1 MKITY
6 TDPQNWVVSPQ
17 KAPLWQIL
25 DDIGDDLNQGTRV
38 MARFFET
45 LHAKGIL
52 SQDDLG
58 KILDINITEIQ
69 P

>member
-6 TDPQNWVVSPQ
+6 TLPYAGN
-17 KAPLWQIL
+17 AIETRHL
-25 DDIGDDLNQGTRV
+25 DAVLSDIGEDNHDGTMV